1 MVCSFVRISLGW
13 TDASRAIDQRE
24 LASASNAV
32 LDPEYLL
39 LLRFELVVGEDALIP
54 KLGEPFELVHV
65 VGLGGGWGR
74 RRGVGWLPAAA
85 KVLVH
90 AQSAL
95 DERARRCM

>member
-54 KLGEPFELVHV
+54 KLGEPFELAHV
-65 VGLGGGWGR
+65 VGLGGGWGWNWLGGSNR
-74 RRGVGWLPAAA
+74 RLVLGAAEVLP
-85 KVLVH
+85 H
-90 AQSAL
+90 A
-95 DERARRCM
+95 